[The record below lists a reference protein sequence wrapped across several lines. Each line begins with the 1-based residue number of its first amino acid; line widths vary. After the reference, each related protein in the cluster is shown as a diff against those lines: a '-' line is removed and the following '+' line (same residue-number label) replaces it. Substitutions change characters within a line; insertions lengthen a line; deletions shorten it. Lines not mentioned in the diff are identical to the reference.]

1 MVAQGLRRRIDR
13 YLGAV
18 PPGQRNTVA
27 SFLPILVAQGLL
39 LLPVAAGAVSSST
52 TAWC

>member
-52 TAWC
+52 TA